1 MDDIANI
8 PDPEFAPSGKSPGKQ
23 KWLPVRLQYTG
34 LSIVGGYQGK
44 TSTAMPVKT
53 RRFEADTFVHISK
66 NEAWLLRA
74 AGGIGTIR
82 GSLSRC
88 RAIEELREKAA
99 VAGVEGPVPHP
110 GEEEPVPSPLER
122 DDYDPMNQLNDIEEH
137 HIEAPK
143 KKPRK
148 GRYVKKHPSIAQSV
162 TMPVL
167 PLGHCQGQTVTVQVA
182 IVGVSTYIHEDAVP
196 WFVAYVADEH
206 AHGGIPDTEDDTGE
220 SVVNEGN
227 SSVPGLLIQWDFAD
241 DDGYVGTFVSGPLRS
256 DAIIKSKLSTL
267 TEAKWQN
274 AVSLNAVSGSFDDAS
289 LEEKKKVVW
298 LCIELHGQQLLQ
310 EINAS
315 DT

>member
-23 KWLPVRLQYTG
+23 KWLPVRLQCTG

-53 RRFEADTFVHISK
+53 KRFEADTFVHISK
-66 NEAWLLRA
+66 NEPWLLRA

-82 GSLSRC
+82 GGLSRC
-88 RAIEELREKAA
+88 RAIGELREKVAVAA
-99 VAGVEGPVPHP
+99 VEEPVPHP
-110 GEEEPVPSPLER
+110 GEKEPVPSPLER
-122 DDYDPMNQLNDIEEH
+122 VDDDPMNQLNDIS

-148 GRYVKKHPSIAQSV
+148 GLYVKKPSSIAQSV

-241 DDGYVGTFVSGPLRS
+241 DDGYVGTFVSGPLRY